1 MNVTDLELEALR
13 KFNSGKNSDAFS
25 NELEP
30 GTYPVRLT
38 VTLEG
43 ELKKG
48 MPGLTRA
55 RNTSG
60 SANVVRYL
68 LNRINDVT
76 FSRLE
81 SDLEQ
86 IRKGQFDI
94 KYGQEKYERRLDAI
108 MPYREYPRQ
117 GTARFNGQVIV
128 EDVTTNPEFDAV
140 PTGLK
145 LVGGIN
151 E

>member
-1 MNVTDLELEALR
+1 MKVTDLELEALR
-13 KFNSGKNSDAFS
+13 KFNSGKNATPLANDLA
-25 NELEP
+25 P
-30 GTYPVRLT
+30 GKYPVRLT

-43 ELKKG
+43 ELRKG
-48 MPGLTRA
+48 QPGITRS

-60 SANVVRYL
+60 AANVVRYL

-94 KYGQEKYERRLDAI
+94 KYGQEKYERRLDAV
-108 MPYREYPRQ
+108 MPYREFPRA
-117 GTARFNGQVIV
+117 GSSSFNGQVII
-128 EDVTTNPEFDAV
+128 EDVITDPTLDAV
-140 PTGLK
+140 PSGLK
-145 LVGGIN
+145 LVGG